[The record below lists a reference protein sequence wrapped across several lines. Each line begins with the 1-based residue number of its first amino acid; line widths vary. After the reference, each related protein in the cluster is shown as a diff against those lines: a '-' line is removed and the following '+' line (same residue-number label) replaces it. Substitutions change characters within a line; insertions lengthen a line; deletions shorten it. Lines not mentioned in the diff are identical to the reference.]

1 MHPDWNIRTSSFDAD
16 VSILTLKNEIS
27 FNNFIQPACLPEI
40 TSNVYNT
47 KGTVAGY
54 GLSLESGNN
63 HENRPKF
70 LEINS
75 VTQEE
80 CLFSNEIYNKISS
93 RRSFC
98 AGEKGK
104 SACRG
109 DSGGGFYV
117 KSTNKYTIFGIVS
130 AAPFVDCVENVYVIF
145 TNVPKFIVWIKNI
158 MDKKID
164 DDEVTVQ
171 GRTAS
176 LECEIKHKSDDNTYE
191 CFNNK
196 LKSTQQNTQ
205 ISSITGSLNDQNVS
219 KLRTVNIVSAEVT
232 YIPDFTAVNRKFP
245 KFDQLYIV
253 LSGLKFVERK
263 QLAKMPLL
271 TLLNFFGN
279 EIEFLPEDA
288 FDDLKN
294 LKILAFVQNKI
305 KVLPPKLL
313 WNLPKLVEL
322 WAYENPYEIIPR
334 RFFKNNKEVV
344 KLWMGYN
351 KIKKIEVNFK
361 ALPKLD
367 VLDLREND
375 CINLQT
381 CISCGAENFNDI
393 QEKID
398 RDCNQDAIQWV
409 SLQEA

>member
-1 MHPDWNIRTSSFDAD
+1 MF
-16 VSILTLKNEIS
+16 
-27 FNNFIQPACLPEI
+27 
-40 TSNVYNT
+40 YNK

-54 GLSLESGNN
+54 
-63 HENRPKF
+63 
-70 LEINS
+70 

-176 LECEIKHKSDDNTYE
+176 LE
-191 CFNNK
+191 F
-196 LKSTQQNTQ
+196 
-205 ISSITGSLNDQNVS
+205 
-219 KLRTVNIVSAEVT
+219 
-232 YIPDFTAVNRKFP
+232 
-245 KFDQLYIV
+245 
-253 LSGLKFVERK
+253 
-263 QLAKMPLL
+263 
-271 TLLNFFGN
+271 
-279 EIEFLPEDA
+279 
-288 FDDLKN
+288 
-294 LKILAFVQNKI
+294 
-305 KVLPPKLL
+305 LPPKLL

-398 RDCNQDAIQWV
+398 RDCNQDAIQWGAFTG
-409 SLQEA
+409 SLIFFNTLWNKTYL